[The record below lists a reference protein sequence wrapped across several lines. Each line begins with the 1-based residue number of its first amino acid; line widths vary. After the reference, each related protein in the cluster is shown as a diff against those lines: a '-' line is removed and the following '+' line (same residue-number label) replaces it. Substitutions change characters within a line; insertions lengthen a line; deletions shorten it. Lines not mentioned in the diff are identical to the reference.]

1 MAFLDDSQRSQIGAR
16 VHCVAS
22 SWHDWVEHFATVS
35 HFERITILGYARRTR
50 HHEFG
55 LRVNWCLCSRFSWIR
70 CTLLPPQNGPL
81 QLTTQLL
88 TAWHEHLTF
97 RAGAMVRGGL
107 ISLIYRKTLR
117 MPTKDLQSS
126 SAVALMGNDV
136 ETLTERL
143 SNLLVESWANTLTV
157 GIAMWLLYVQ
167 LGIVFIAPIIMAF
180 SKFMANKLAKMC

>member
-1 MAFLDDSQRSQIGAR
+1 
-16 VHCVAS
+16 
-22 SWHDWVEHFATVS
+22 
-35 HFERITILGYARRTR
+35 
-50 HHEFG
+50 
-55 LRVNWCLCSRFSWIR
+55 
-70 CTLLPPQNGPL
+70 
-81 QLTTQLL
+81 
-88 TAWHEHLTF
+88 
-97 RAGAMVRGGL
+97 MVRGGL

-167 LGIVFIAPIIMAF
+167 LGIVFIAPIVMAF
-180 SKFMANKLAKMC
+180 SMLVVTRIL